1 MRFKINQDKALLK
14 IKVKKNDEN
23 LDNPMP
29 YYATENASGMDISSA
44 SKENIIIAAFE
55 TKLIPTNLIL
65 EIPGGYEGQVRPRSG
80 LAIKKNIGIIN
91 SPGTIDADYRGELKI
106 LLTNF
111 GKEPFI
117 VRFGDRIAQL
127 IISKTERVEIER
139 VSSLSETKRGGG
151 GFGHS
156 GLNHD

>member
-1 MRFKINQDKALLK
+1 MLTL
-14 IKVKKNDEN
+14 KVKKIDEN

-29 YYATENASGMDISSA
+29 FYATENSSGLDISSA
-44 SKENIIIAAFE
+44 SKENITLGILE
-55 TKLIPTNLIL
+55 TRLIPTNLIL
-65 EIPGGYEGQVRPRSG
+65 EIPPGFEGQVRPRSG

-91 SPGTIDADYRGELKI
+91 SPGTIDSDYRGELQI

-127 IISKTERVEIER
+127 IISKTEKVEIKLVTE
-139 VSSLSETKRGGG
+139 LSETKRNDG
-151 GFGHS
+151 GFGHT
-156 GLNHD
+156 GMNHG